1 MADIEEARTAF
12 DRFDADG
19 DGFITAA
26 EYKSAMAQMGDF
38 NVTETVAEALIARQ
52 DTNGDKLLSFDE
64 FWANLNKA

>member
-1 MADIEEARTAF
+1 MADIEEARKAF

-38 NVTETVAEALIARQ
+38 NVTESVAEVLIARQ
-52 DTNGDKLLSFDE
+52 DTDGDKVLSFDE
-64 FWANLNKA
+64 FWANLNKG